1 MAQVEIQIVRALRNV
16 YDTKIPV
23 NIYDLGLVYEVNVE
37 KDGLVKILMT
47 LTSPACPMAD
57 DLIRDV
63 YENVGMVTGVSKVD
77 VKLTFDPPWNRDM
90 MTDEAKLELGLL

>member
-1 MAQVEIQIVRALRNV
+1 
-16 YDTKIPV
+16 
-23 NIYDLGLVYEVNVE
+23 
-37 KDGLVKILMT
+37 MT

-77 VKLTFDPPWNRDM
+77 VKLTFDPPG
-90 MTDEAKLELGLL
+90 TAT